1 MNKKLSGAQL
11 VLVPIERMGQNR
23 FPYVEN
29 LRNRVIKY
37 IDFYGA
43 SYLPGTATA
52 GVTDPSD
59 MFITVMDEYGNA
71 RVHNNLPLI
80 RMDYTQTLG
89 VRQGVFSRISLRD
102 CYVTCQNAAN
112 VGKLAAFVLWYD
124 LPEFSARN
132 KTDYVITDSVSIP
145 LTTAT
150 RYNRLPDEERM
161 TGKRFRRIL
170 SAAPSITPDLQNAV
184 TAAALQNLYITLKK
198 GAYMV
203 CENLP
208 IALMEQIAMV
218 EKSEFQNIIF
228 DFQSSYVTI
237 GGAGTIPNVN
247 TDYVGKSVFLNL
259 QYEGGK

>member
-59 MFITVMDEYGNA
+59 MFITVMDEYGNS

-112 VGKLAAFVLWYD
+112 VGKLAAFIFWYD

-150 RYNRLPDEERM
+150 RYNRLPDEEKPGNLHFIRM
-161 TGKRFRRIL
+161 DAKEILDYFPEESVDRIYLNFSDPWPKPAHAARRL
-170 SAAPSITPDLQNAV
+170 TSHQFLER
-184 TAAALQNLYITLKK
+184 Y
-198 GAYMV
+198 
-203 CENLP
+203 
-208 IALMEQIAMV
+208 EQILKEQEV
-218 EKSEFQNIIF
+218 I
-228 DFQSSYVTI
+228 
-237 GGAGTIPNVN
+237 
-247 TDYVGKSVFLNL
+247 
-259 QYEGGK
+259 